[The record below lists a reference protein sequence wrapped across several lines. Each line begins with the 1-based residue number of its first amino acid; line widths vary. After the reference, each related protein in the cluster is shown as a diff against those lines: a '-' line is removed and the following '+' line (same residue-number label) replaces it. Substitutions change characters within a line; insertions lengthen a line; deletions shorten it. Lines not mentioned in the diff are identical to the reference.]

1 MAEGAK
7 SHERHERQA
16 FTLVELLVVIAIIGI
31 LVALLLPA
39 IQSAREAARRS
50 QCVNNMKQL
59 GLAVQNYHDA
69 RRGLPPSRVLDGR
82 QTWLALILDYMEE
95 SQIKGLWDLKA
106 GTYGCFYDQSFQC
119 RTATVN
125 AYFCPSQSHE
135 TRVMV
140 IPSPPGDG
148 HGHPI
153 SDPDPAAGSPP
164 VGFMGS
170 ISDYRAV
177 FSSSCTQ
184 KDPTNG
190 TVLYPKPPAP
200 NGFDGKTSHY
210 ADGAMPQANY
220 YDITWE
226 GTSTKRMLGFK
237 PRVSLKSITDGTSKT
252 ALAGEVGKA
261 TSEAGHAFNGDF
273 TSTTMQLGW
282 RKPFCQRCDL
292 PPPPPGATAAEKLLY
307 GDPGF
312 GGVHPGVVIFAFCDG
327 STRGISKETDVNV
340 LDCIATRAGNEVYD
354 LDGTYVPCP

>member
-1 MAEGAK
+1 MVEGAK
-7 SHERHERQA
+7 SREPHGRRA

-39 IQSAREAARRS
+39 IQAAREAARRS
-50 QCVNNMKQL
+50 QCSNNMKQL
-59 GLAVQNYHDA
+59 GLAVQNYADA

-125 AYFCPSQSHE
+125 AYFCPSQGHE
-135 TRVMV
+135 ARVMV
-140 IPSPPGDG
+140 IPYASQDG

-184 KDPTNG
+184 KDPSTGNQ
-190 TVLYPKPPAP
+190 LYPKVTT
-200 NGFDGKTSHY
+200 GFDGKTSHL
-210 ADGAMPQANY
+210 ADGAMPQASY

-226 GTSTKRMLGFK
+226 GSTTKRMLGFK
-237 PRVSLKSITDGTSKT
+237 PRVSFKSITDGTSKT
-252 ALAGEVGKA
+252 ALAGEVGKG

-273 TSTTMQLGW
+273 TSTNMQLGW
-282 RKPFCQRCDL
+282 RQPFCERCTL
-292 PPPPPGATAAEKLLY
+292 SPAPPSASSDEKLRA
-307 GDPGF
+307 GDSGF
-312 GGVHPGVVIFAFCDG
+312 GGAHPGIVMFAFCDG
-327 STRGISKETDVNV
+327 STRSLSRDTDTGV
-340 LDCIATRAGNEVYD
+340 LDCIATRAGGETYD
-354 LDGTYVPCP
+354 LDGAAAHCP

>member
-1 MAEGAK
+1 MVEGAR
-7 SHERHERQA
+7 SHTRCKRRA

-39 IQSAREAARRS
+39 IQAAREAARRN
-50 QCVNNMKQL
+50 QCVNNLKQL

-95 SQIKGLWDLKA
+95 STIKGLWDLKA

-125 AYFCPSQSHE
+125 AYFCPSQAHDS
-135 TRVMV
+135 RMMV
-140 IPSPPGDG
+140 IPSPSGDG
-148 HGHPI
+148 HGHPV

-170 ISDYRAV
+170 ISDYRGV

-184 KDPTNG
+184 KDASG
-190 TVLYPKPPAP
+190 TVLFPKPSTGG
-200 NGFDGKTSHY
+200 GFDGKSGHL
-210 ADGAMPQANY
+210 ADGAMPQASY

-226 GTSTKRMLGFK
+226 GTATKRMLGFK
-237 PRVSLKSITDGTSKT
+237 PRVSFKSITDGTSHT
-252 ALAGEVGKA
+252 ALAGEVGRG

-273 TSTTMQLGW
+273 TSTNMQLGW

-292 PPPPPGATAAEKLLY
+292 PPAPPSATAAEKLAA
-307 GDPGF
+307 GDSGF
-312 GGVHPGVVIFAFCDG
+312 GSVHAGVVNFAFCDG
-327 STRGISKETDVNV
+327 STHGLSKDTDLGV
-340 LDCIATRAGNEVYD
+340 LDCLATRAGGESYQ
-354 LDGTYVPCP
+354 LDGTYPTCP